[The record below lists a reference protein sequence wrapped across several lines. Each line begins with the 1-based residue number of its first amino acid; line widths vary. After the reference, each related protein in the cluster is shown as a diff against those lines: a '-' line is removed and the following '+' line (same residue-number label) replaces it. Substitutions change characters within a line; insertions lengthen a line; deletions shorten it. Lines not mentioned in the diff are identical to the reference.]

1 MTFFSVFKKC
11 VKFLE
16 FICIVLTSIFE
27 KQNFLF
33 WERSFMTFMTPII
46 IDLSDVFIHLGIDKT
61 LQKFPIPSLQ
71 YKKGFRQK

>member
-1 MTFFSVFKKC
+1 MTFFSGFKKC

-61 LQKFPIPSLQ
+61 LQ
-71 YKKGFRQK
+71 